1 MKKRALTGKILY
13 YVSTQEAAEFEEY
26 YLGKSN
32 ET

>member
-13 YVSTQEAAEFEEY
+13 YVSPQEAAEFEKY
-26 YLGKSN
+26 YLGESD